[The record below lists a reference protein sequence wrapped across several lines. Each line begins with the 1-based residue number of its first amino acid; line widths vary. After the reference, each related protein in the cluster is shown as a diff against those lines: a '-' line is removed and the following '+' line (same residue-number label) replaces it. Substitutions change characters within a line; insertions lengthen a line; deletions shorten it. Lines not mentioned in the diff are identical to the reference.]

1 MVNFEELMIN
11 WKNGHL
17 KVDETTLSE
26 IESFAKDYMQFMAV
40 AKTER
45 ETVTQSIKEAREKGF
60 RNLDE
65 LEGSWRPGE
74 KVYFENRKKSVV
86 FAVLGQK
93 PATEGVNIV
102 VAHVDAPRLDLKPR
116 PLKEDEQI
124 AILETHYYGGIKNFH
139 WVSTPLALHGVV
151 VKTDGTVVE
160 IAVGDKDEDPVLV
173 IPDILPHLGRKIQMS
188 KTMDEAIPGESLDVV
203 IGSVPLK
210 DEEKEPVKKFVLKLL
225 NDTYGITEADFL
237 SAELEVVPALKPR
250 EVGLDRALIG
260 AYAQDDRV
268 CGYTAFR
275 ALLDLAEV
283 PEKTAVVILADKEE
297 VGSMGNTGM
306 RSAFIDKFLSKLIAL
321 TKPSFS
327 PLDLYEAWNRTKVLS
342 ADVTAAV
349 DPIWK
354 SVHEM
359 QNAARMHYGPVLTKY
374 TGSRG
379 KGGANDAHAEF
390 LAQVREAFD
399 KEGVIWQMAELGKV
413 DEGGGGTVALFI
425 ADRGADVVDIG
436 VALWGMHSLF
446 EVSSKLDVYYAYK
459 ANQAFFKHLK

>member
-1 MVNFEELMIN
+1 MEDLMLN

-17 KVDETTLSE
+17 RVDETTSQQ
-26 IESFAKDYMQFMAV
+26 IDAFAKDYMRFMVA

-45 ETVTQSIKEAREKGF
+45 ESITESLRIAKENGFVDIEEIKEWK
-60 RNLDE
+60 
-65 LEGSWRPGE
+65 PGQ
-74 KVYFENRKKSVV
+74 KVYYVNRKKSAV
-86 FAVLGQK
+86 FAILGQR
-93 PATEGVNIV
+93 PALDGVNM
-102 VAHVDAPRLDLKPR
+102 VAAHADAPRLDLKPR

-139 WVSTPLALHGVV
+139 WVSTPLSLHGVV
-151 VKTDGTVVE
+151 VKSDGTVVQVSIGE
-160 IAVGDKDEDPVLV
+160 KDDDPVLV

-203 IGSVPLK
+203 IGSLPMK
-210 DEEKEPVKKFVLKLL
+210 GEEKEPVKKYILQLL
-225 NDTYGITEADFL
+225 NDTYGITEADLL
-237 SAELEVVPALKPR
+237 SAELEVVPALKPK

-275 ALLDLAEV
+275 ALLDMTFV
-283 PEKTAVVILADKEE
+283 PEKTAMVIFADKEE

-306 RSAFIDKFLSKLIAL
+306 QSAFIDNFFSKLIAL
-321 TKPSFS
+321 SKPSFT
-327 PLDLYEAWNRTKVLS
+327 PLDLFEAWNKTKVLS

-359 QNAARMHYGPVLTKY
+359 QNAARVHYGPVLTKY

-390 LAQVREAFD
+390 LAQVRDAFD
-399 KEGVIWQMAELGKV
+399 KENVVWQMAELGKV
-413 DEGGGGTVALFI
+413 DEGGGGTVALFM
-425 ADRGADVVDIG
+425 ANRGADVVDIG
-436 VALWGMHSLF
+436 VALWGMHSPF
-446 EVSSKLDVYYAYK
+446 EISSKLDVYYAYK
-459 ANQAFFKHLK
+459 ADEAFFKHVK

>member
-1 MVNFEELMIN
+1 VSVEDLMIN

-17 KVDETTLSE
+17 VIDEETFSK
-26 IESFAKDYMQFMAV
+26 IESFSRDYMSFMTA

-45 ETVTQSIKEAREKGF
+45 ETITEAVRLAKENGF
-60 RNLDE
+60 VCIDDLH
-65 LEGSWRPGE
+65 GGWQPGQ
-74 KVYFENRKKSVV
+74 KIYFANHKKSAV
-86 FAVLGQK
+86 FAILGQK
-93 PATEGVNIV
+93 PATEGVNM
-102 VAHVDAPRLDLKPR
+102 VAAHADAPRLDLKPR

-124 AILETHYYGGIKNFH
+124 AILETHYYGGVKNFQ
-139 WVSTPLALHGVV
+139 WVSTPLSLHGVV
-151 VKTDGTVVE
+151 VKEDGTVVQVTIGE
-160 IAVGDKDEDPVLV
+160 KDDDPVLV

-188 KTMDEAIPGESLDVV
+188 KTMDEAIPGEALDVI

-210 DEEKEPVKKFVLKLL
+210 DEEKEPVKKYILKLL
-225 NDTYGITEADFL
+225 NDAYGITEADLL
-237 SAELEVVPALKPR
+237 SAELEVVPALKPK
-250 EVGLDRALIG
+250 EVGIDRALIG
-260 AYAQDDRV
+260 AYGQDDRV

-275 ALLDLAEV
+275 ALLDMVEI
-283 PEKTAVVILADKEE
+283 PEKTAIVIFADKEE

-306 RSAFIDKFLSKLIAL
+306 QSAFIDDFLAKLIAL
-321 TKPSFS
+321 SKPAFT
-327 PLDLYEAWNRTKVLS
+327 PLDLYEAWSKTKVLS

-390 LAQVREAFD
+390 LAEVRQAFD

-413 DEGGGGTVALFI
+413 DEGGGGTVALFM
-425 ADRGADVVDIG
+425 ANRGANVVDIG

-459 ANQAFFKHLK
+459 ADQAFFKHVK